1 MINDNKETKICK
13 RCGRELPLDKF
24 GINNGYIRSFCKDC
38 NNKYHREYRHA
49 KRMQANIEMYN
60 TDISMQIQRK
70 YKHINSSRIL
80 TKAVSGINY
89 IARGEKFVSL
99 FDYKNV
105 WISSYGRIII
115 KDNEGYKLLKGSY
128 SRKDKELY
136 YILDKNVYFKTKKKW
151 GYKKVKVKA
160 SDLVIQTFIVNYDMQ
175 NNTMVWHTDNNI
187 KDNYYKHLYPVTEL
201 QYEAIKKMYDNT
213 GTVSEEQI
221 T

>member
-38 NNKYHREYRHA
+38 NNKYHRGYRHA

-99 FDYKNV
+99 FDYKNA

-115 KDNEGYKLLKGSY
+115 RIMKDISC
-128 SRKDKELY
+128 
-136 YILDKNVYFKTKKKW
+136 
-151 GYKKVKVKA
+151 
-160 SDLVIQTFIVNYDMQ
+160 
-175 NNTMVWHTDNNI
+175 
-187 KDNYYKHLYPVTEL
+187 
-201 QYEAIKKMYDNT
+201 
-213 GTVSEEQI
+213 
-221 T
+221 